1 MKTLTL
7 TIDGFDYNARGVAR
21 HDGKTVFVSGAL
33 PGERVVARITADK
46 KRYLETDAVQI
57 LEPSPARITRLRLLR
72 RLRRLRP
79 ATRG

>member
-33 PGERVVARITADK
+33 PGERVVARITANK

-57 LEPSPARITRLRLLR
+57 LEPSPARIA
-72 RLRRLRP
+72 P
-79 ATRG
+79 A